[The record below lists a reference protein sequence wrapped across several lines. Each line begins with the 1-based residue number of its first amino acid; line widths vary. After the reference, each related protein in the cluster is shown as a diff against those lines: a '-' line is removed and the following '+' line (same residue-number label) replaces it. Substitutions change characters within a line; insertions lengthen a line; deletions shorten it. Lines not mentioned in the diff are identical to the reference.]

1 MNGSDDNLEQTQ
13 CSLTYNV
20 RNLYFYF

>member
-1 MNGSDDNLEQTQ
+1 MNGSDDDLEQTQ

-20 RNLYFYF
+20 RNIYLYL